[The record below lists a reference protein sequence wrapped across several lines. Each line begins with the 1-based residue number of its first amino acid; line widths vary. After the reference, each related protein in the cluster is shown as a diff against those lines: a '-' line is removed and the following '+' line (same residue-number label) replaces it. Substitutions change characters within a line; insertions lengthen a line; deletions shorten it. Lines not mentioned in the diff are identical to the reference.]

1 MPSPSRFVPALLA
14 LALAA
19 CADTDPPQ
27 VEPDPV
33 LETFASER
41 APDLDWTT
49 PTGLRATMMSD
60 TPPIVVDVRAPSSF
74 AERHIEGARNLSL
87 DRYEAALDSLPSD
100 RWLVLY
106 CACPD
111 DAMAIM
117 AARTATERGR
127 DRVAILAGGIEAW
140 DEAGY
145 PTAEGES

>member
-1 MPSPSRFVPALLA
+1 MSTPSRLVPVLLA

-19 CADTDPPQ
+19 CAEETPS

-33 LETFASER
+33 LETFESER
-41 APDLDWTT
+41 APDLAWTT
-49 PTGLRATMMSD
+49 PAGLRATMISD

-87 DRYEAALDSLPSD
+87 DRYETALDSLPTD

-106 CACPD
+106 CACPE

-117 AARTATERGR
+117 AARTASERGR
-127 DRVAILAGGIEAW
+127 DRVAILSGGIEAW